1 MENEA
6 LSARVSVSRRSTSAT
21 WTAIALPLLILVG
34 TTSCDSNASA
44 AADSDAGRRANAAD
58 GVATGESVSDARFSR
73 VIGGFQ
79 GPESVRYDAQQDVF
93 FVSNITGY
101 GSFKD
106 GNGYINRVSAA
117 DPASAIVF
125 VQGGANDVTLHAPK
139 GLALSGDTLWVA
151 DIDVL
156 RAFDRNTGAP
166 LASIDFAPQGA
177 VMLNDIAVAP
187 DGSLRI
193 TDTGIQMI
201 PEGVRHTGPDRIF
214 KVGPGRAI
222 SVVAEGPELRQPN
235 GITWDE
241 AGKRWIVV
249 SFDSFVGE
257 IATIAEGDSAR
268 RVVRRGKG
276 RLDGVEVLANGDILF
291 TSWIDSSLRVLD
303 ASGEKA
309 LLRQIPEPA
318 DIGIDTRRRRVAIP
332 LSTLGQVQ
340 IWTLGGNDTTP

>member
-1 MENEA
+1 M
-6 LSARVSVSRRSTSAT
+6 LV
-21 WTAIALPLLILVG
+21 TAACQPA
-34 TTSCDSNASA
+34 SESA
-44 AADSDAGRRANAAD
+44 AEANAGRRASAAD
-58 GVATGESVSDARFSR
+58 GVATGVTTSDARFSQ

-93 FVSNITGY
+93 FVSNIAGY

-106 GNGYINRVSAA
+106 GNGYISRVSAE
-117 DPASAIVF
+117 DPTSAVVF
-125 VQGGANDVTLHAPK
+125 VEGGAKGVTLHAPK
-139 GLALSGDTLWVA
+139 GLALSGDTLWVT
-151 DIDVL
+151 DIDML
-156 RAFDRNTGAP
+156 RGFDRNTGAP
-166 LASIDFAPQGA
+166 LASLDFAAHGA

-201 PEGVRHTGPDRIF
+201 PEGVRHVGPDRIF

-222 SVVAEGPELRQPN
+222 TVVAEGPDLRQPN

-241 AGKRWIVV
+241 SGKRWVVV

-291 TSWIDSSLRVLD
+291 TSWIDSSLHVLS
-303 ASGEKA
+303 ASGEKTVV
-309 LLRQIPEPA
+309 RQVPEPA
-318 DIGIDTRRRRVAIP
+318 DIGIDTRRHRVAIP
-332 LSTLGQVQ
+332 LATLGQVQ
-340 IWTLGGNDTTP
+340 LWSLGAPDTMP